1 MSVKAMTWVW
11 TLKGIPAPTRLVLLA
26 LADWADDE
34 GVAFPAVATVADKC
48 ELSIRTVQRHLRA
61 AEQYGLLTTTQ
72 RSSSSLYKLPVHK
85 VWGDK
90 MTGVTE
96 LTDGGD
102 RMTGGDDRLTGGG
115 DSGDTQHITNT
126 SLDTSSNTLS
136 VKESAVQELTIKI
149 LTAINTLGQLT
160 DAQTS
165 SIATRFTR
173 AYPDIPL
180 EWIDEAR
187 EEISARND
195 VSNPLSY
202 MQAML
207 RQWAQMGGSPS
218 VRGKRK
224 YPKRKRAKEDDNARS
239 DEFYTEY
246 TKRQAARGLKT

>member
-34 GVAFPAVATVADKC
+34 GVAFPAIATVASKC

-61 AEQYGLLTTTQ
+61 AEQHGLLTTTQ
-72 RSSSSLYKLPVHK
+72 RSSSSLYKLPVQN
-85 VWGDK
+85 
-90 MTGVTE
+90 E
-96 LTDGGD
+96 GGD
-102 RMTGGDDRLTGGG
+102 RMTGGGDRLTGGG
-115 DSGDTQHITNT
+115 DSGDTQHTTNT
-126 SLDTSSNTLS
+126 SPDTLSNTLG

-224 YPKRKRAKEDDNARS
+224 YPKRKREKEDDNARS
-239 DEFYTEY
+239 DEFYKEY
-246 TKRQAARGLKT
+246 KERQAARGLN